1 MTNNTKVF
9 LVLNSGSS
17 SEKFSLYEGED
28 EIASLY
34 FEGIEE
40 NGQKQFIC
48 TLTRADGT
56 EEKIDQTWSTLDVAF
71 KEAKAI
77 FEREG
82 FINEAHPL
90 DGILVR
96 VVAAGEYFSKN
107 HIVDEQTFKELEKV
121 RITNPLHVPG
131 TERGI
136 KNAKETFPEI
146 PVIIMSDS
154 EALTKKSRKDTAYAL
169 PTEIVQ
175 EFNLGRWGAHG
186 ASYGYM
192 MNKIPEL
199 GLLKPKMV
207 VCHLGSGCSVTA
219 LVNGEPAYTSMGETP
234 LEGLMSSTRTGSIDP
249 TIGALLGEKLGA
261 AKAIKLMNK
270 ESGLLAMAGSNDM
283 REIIAGAEEDNPD
296 AAAAYNLF
304 IDGVVGKIGEFAAKM
319 GGIDALVFTATIG
332 ERSIPVRSSIIAK
345 LEFMGFKIKDDVAL
359 DKSAGYANAADDG
372 SKPIYVIPTNEA
384 AYMIKKASELLDQT
398 QPTS

>member
-1 MTNNTKVF
+1 MTNNTKIF

-28 EIASLY
+28 EVCSLY
-34 FEGIEE
+34 FEGVED
-40 NGQKQFIC
+40 GGKKKFIC
-48 TLTRADGT
+48 TITRADGS
-56 EEKIDQTWSTLDVAF
+56 EEQVDKTWDSLDVAF

-77 FEREG
+77 FEKEG

-96 VVAAGEYFSKN
+96 VVAAGKYFSAN
-107 HIVDEQTFKELEKV
+107 HIVDEDTLKELEKV
-121 RITNPLHVPG
+121 RVTNPLHVPG

-136 KNAKETFPEI
+136 KNARDTFPDV
-146 PVIIMSDS
+146 PVMVMSDS
-154 EALTKKSRKDTAYAL
+154 EALTRDSRKDTAYAL
-169 PTEIVQ
+169 PREIIE
-175 EFNLGRWGAHG
+175 EFDLGRWGAHG

-192 MNKIPEL
+192 MGRIPEL
-199 GLLKPKMV
+199 GLLKKKMV

-219 LVNGEPAYTSMGETP
+219 LIDGAPAYTSMGETP

-261 AKAIKLMNK
+261 AEAIKLMNK
-270 ESGLLAMAGSNDM
+270 QSGLQAMAGSNDM

-304 IDGVVGKIGEFAAKM
+304 IDGVAGKIGEFAAKM
-319 GGIDALVFTATIG
+319 GGIDAIVFTATIG
-332 ERSIPVRSSIIAK
+332 ERSIPVRNSIISK
-345 LEFMGFKIKDDVAL
+345 LDFMGFKIKNDVKL
-359 DKSAGYANAADDG
+359 DKSKGYANVAEEG
-372 SKPIYVIPTNEA
+372 SKPVYIIPTNEA
-384 AYMIKKASELLDQT
+384 AYMIKKAGELLDGVA
-398 QPTS
+398 

>member
-1 MTNNTKVF
+1 MSTNNITKIF

-28 EIASLY
+28 EVCSLY

-40 NGQKQFIC
+40 SGKKKFIC
-48 TLTRADGT
+48 TITRADGST
-56 EEKIDQTWSTLDVAF
+56 ELVDKKWDSLDVAF

-77 FEREG
+77 FEKTG
-82 FINEAHPL
+82 FINEGHPL

-96 VVAAGEYFSKN
+96 VVAAGKYFSSN

-121 RITNPLHVPG
+121 RVTNPLHVPG

-136 KNAKETFPEI
+136 KNATATFPGV
-146 PVIIMSDS
+146 PVMVMSDS
-154 EALTKKSRKDTAYAL
+154 EALTADSRKDTAYAL
-169 PTEIVQ
+169 PEEIVK
-175 EFNLGRWGAHG
+175 EFDLGRWGAHG

-192 MNKIPEL
+192 MGRIPEL
-199 GLLKPKMV
+199 GLLEKKMI

-219 LVNGEPAYTSMGETP
+219 LVDGKPAYTSMGETP

-261 AKAIKLMNK
+261 AEAIKLMNK
-270 ESGLLAMAGSNDM
+270 ESGLQALAGSNDM
-283 REIIAGAEEDNPD
+283 REIIAGAEEDRAE
-296 AAAAYNLF
+296 AAAAYNMF
-304 IDGVVGKIGEFAAKM
+304 IDGVAGKIGEFAAKM
-319 GGIDALVFTATIG
+319 GGVDAIVFTATIG
-332 ERSIPVRSSIIAK
+332 ERSLPVRSSIISK
-345 LEFMGFKIKDDVAL
+345 LEFMGFRLKNDAAV
-359 DKSAGYANAADDG
+359 DKSKGYANVAEED

-384 AYMIKKASELLDQT
+384 AYMIKKAGELLDNQ
-398 QPTS
+398 

>member
-1 MTNNTKVF
+1 MSNITKIF

-28 EIASLY
+28 EVCSLY

-40 NGQKQFIC
+40 DGKKKFIC
-48 TLTRADGT
+48 TITRADGS
-56 EEKIDQTWSTLDVAF
+56 EELVDKKWDSLDVAF

-77 FEREG
+77 FEKEG
-82 FINEAHPL
+82 YINEAHPL

-96 VVAAGEYFSKN
+96 VVAAGKYFSQN
-107 HIVDEQTFKELEKV
+107 HIVDDETMRELEKV
-121 RITNPLHVPG
+121 RVTNPLHVPG

-136 KNAKETFPEI
+136 KNARETFEGV
-146 PVIIMSDS
+146 PVIVMSDS
-154 EALTKKSRKDTAYAL
+154 EALTRDSRKDTEYAL
-169 PTEIVQ
+169 PREIIE
-175 EFNLGRWGAHG
+175 EFDLGRWGAHG

-192 MNKIPEL
+192 MSRIPEL
-199 GLLKPKMV
+199 GLLKKKMI

-261 AKAIKLMNK
+261 SEAIKLMNK
-270 ESGLLAMAGSNDM
+270 QSGLFAMAGSSDM
-283 REIIAGAEEDNPD
+283 REIIAGAEEGNPD

-304 IDGVVGKIGEFAAKM
+304 VDGVAGKIGEFAAKM
-319 GGIDALVFTATIG
+319 GGVDAIVFTATIG
-332 ERSIPVRSSIIAK
+332 ERSIPIRSSIISK
-345 LEFMGFKIKDDVAL
+345 LEFMGFKIKDDVKL
-359 DKSAGYANAADDG
+359 DKSKGYANAAEENY
-372 SKPIYVIPTNEA
+372 KPIYIIPTNEA
-384 AYMIKKASELLDQT
+384 AYMIKMAGKLLDEQ
-398 QPTS
+398 